1 MEQHGGH
8 GRVRDNPE
16 IALKVHAQL
25 EGHKATSVAPI
36 YGKYGDGHTRAS
48 AAARDEPK
56 FDRKELLELQRPLN
70 KVLADSL
77 PYYESKL
84 LAQME
89 VIKDEINKSTQQII
103 ARLEAGS
110 HDKVTHP
117 DVRYV
122 WKDMVSFRVIS
133 KSRQDFKRSSV
144 PFLGV
149 AILGRRES
157 LCLGSA

>member
-1 MEQHGGH
+1 VERHGGH
-8 GRVRDNPE
+8 ERVRDNPE
-16 IALKVHAQL
+16 IALQVHAQL
-25 EGHKATSVAPI
+25 EGHK
-36 YGKYGDGHTRAS
+36 RAS

-110 HDKVTHP
+110 HDKVAHP

-133 KSRQDFKRSSV
+133 KRRQDFEHAFSRGGGPRSKRECLSW
-144 PFLGV
+144 FCMIIIWI
-149 AILGRRES
+149 AIPLRPPN
-157 LCLGSA
+157 